1 MNIRE
6 VAWRL
11 FSAELNGAVYE
22 IKGEAE
28 KSPSYAVTPLGAMV
42 NRVLMAGVLTEKENV
57 GTEDDPL
64 WRGRVQ
70 DTLSGN
76 FYINIGRFQPEA
88 AEAIAGI
95 DTPAYVAV
103 VGKVRTYTTD
113 DGRTFVSVR
122 PETISVIDEPAR
134 DLWLLEAAE
143 SSWSRLK
150 TMRKAISAGTADKKD
165 LVSLGIR
172 EKDAEGVLIA
182 LDQYGTPN
190 SMTYLKPIQNAIRTI
205 LPDHSIDLGLPED
218 IPDDY
223 PDEIEIEPGSTAR
236 DNADMEDIVLRLL
249 EELDTDGKGALREEL
264 ESKAMVEGITS
275 MELEEITNT
284 LMDKGLVYEPNIR
297 HLKRI

>member
-70 DTLSGN
+70 DTLSGS

-122 PETISVIDEPAR
+122 PETISVIDETAR

>member
-70 DTLSGN
+70 DTLSGS

-150 TMRKAISAGTADKKD
+150 TMRKAISASTADKKD

>member
-1 MNIRE
+1 MNVRE

-11 FSAELNGAVYE
+11 FSAELNNSIYE
-22 IKGEAE
+22 IRGEEE
-28 KSPSYAVTPLGAMV
+28 KSPTYAVTPLGGMV

-57 GTEDDPL
+57 GTDDDPL

-70 DTLSGN
+70 DTLSGS
-76 FYINIGRFQPEA
+76 FYINIGRYQPEA
-88 AEAIAGI
+88 AEMIKTI
-95 DTPAYVAV
+95 DAPSYVAL

-122 PETISVIDEPAR
+122 PETIVEIDEDAR
-134 DLWLLEAAE
+134 DLWLLEAAR
-143 SSWSRLK
+143 SSWDRLK
-150 TMRKAISAGTADKKD
+150 LMRKAVAANASDRAG
-165 LVSLGIR
+165 LVAAGIP
-172 EKDAEGVLIA
+172 EDAAEGINIA
-182 LDQYGTPN
+182 LDQYGVPN
-190 SMTYLKPIQNAIRTI
+190 SIAYLKPIQNAIRTI
-205 LPDHSIDLGLPED
+205 LPDRSIDLGLPED
-218 IPDDY
+218 MPEDDL
-223 PDEIEIEPGSTAR
+223 DEIELEPGSGAR

-264 ESKAMVEGITS
+264 EARAETEGITS

>member
-70 DTLSGN
+70 DTLSGS